1 MYLTHKQ
8 IKRRKRIKNGVI
20 FVGIFFLIWFS
31 FGLYLNLTN
40 GEEKKLEKIGYSNIE
55 ISIIKDMLNTKET
68 KIIYEYPYM
77 NNLTDIL
84 LNKEYNQENLIKYL
98 DYNKKYE
105 DVKTNELI
113 YLINNNFE
121 NIEYNDF
128 NKQIIF
134 HKKFEK
140 DKIDRYYEYYNKYKL
155 SIDDTIYAVNNN
167 FDLYNIRY
175 DERYTEFI
183 NEDYAIISNL
193 NRYYLYKKYN
203 QDKNIEDI
211 ITEVNCNLDKE
222 EYNYDTKADKSK
234 GIYILVN
241 KYYYL
246 DNDYEPNNLV
256 KIDKKL
262 GRGKMNEEA
271 YNAYKEM
278 YEDATLD
285 NVYLYINRAYTK
297 YKEQNKLY
305 RSNKSYYEKAGFS
318 EAQTGLAIEV
328 SYNKW
333 LDDNAYKYG
342 FILRYPK
349 DKEYLTGYY
358 KDNYYRYVGT
368 EVAEFIYK
376 NNISYEEY
384 YSYFIEQK

>member
-68 KIIYEYPYM
+68 KIIYEYPYI

-113 YLINNNFE
+113 YIINNDFE

-155 SIDDTIYAVNNN
+155 NIDDTIYAVNNN

-203 QDKNIEDI
+203 QDKNIKDI

-305 RSNKSYYEKAGFS
+305 RKNKSYYEKAGFS
-318 EAQTGLAIEV
+318 EAQTGLTIEI

-349 DKEYLTGYY
+349 DKKYLTGYY

>member
-8 IKRRKRIKNGVI
+8 IRRRKRIKNGVI

-113 YLINNNFE
+113 YIINNNFE

-183 NEDYAIISNL
+183 NEDYAIFSNL

-222 EYNYDTKADKSK
+222 EYDYDTKADKSK

-305 RSNKSYYEKAGFS
+305 RKNKSYYEKAGFS
-318 EAQTGLAIEV
+318 EAQTGLTIEI

-368 EVAEFIYK
+368 EIAEFIYK